1 MANIAARYARALF
14 ETGVAEGMGNEIR
27 YGKLLESF
35 VGSVSDLGDFR
46 SFLLAPQIS
55 RDRKK
60 TFLST
65 VFPDPEDSRFL
76 EFLKVVVDKG
86 RLDMIGLISLDYQG
100 LVLKSQ
106 NVLEALIETAFPLD
120 SALVERI
127 AETFC
132 KKTGAREVRATVR
145 VVKDLVGG
153 VRVSIGSSIYD
164 GTARSGLDRLLS
176 SMNNQGFQHGN

>member
-14 ETGVAEGMGNEIR
+14 ETGVAEGDGNEIR

-35 VGSVSDLGDFR
+35 VASVADLGDFR
-46 SFLLAPQIS
+46 SLLSAPQIP
-55 RDRKK
+55 RGKK
-60 TFLST
+60 KEFLSA
-65 VFPDPEDSRFL
+65 VFSDPEDSRFL
-76 EFLKVVVDKG
+76 EFLKVIVDKG

-100 LVLKSQ
+100 LVLKEQ
-106 NVLEALIETAFPLD
+106 NVLEAVIETAFPLD
-120 SALVERI
+120 DALVERI
-127 AETFC
+127 TETFR
-132 KKTGAREVRATVR
+132 KKTGANEIRATVR

-153 VRVSIGSSIYD
+153 VRVSIGSAIYD